1 MNIAS
6 IIKKPV
12 ITEKSLSV
20 TKDNVYTF
28 EVAKEATKQQ
38 IKVAIKQM
46 FDVDAVNVRTTIK
59 KPVSTTVGRKRMPS
73 KTSAIK
79 KAIVKIKQGQSIKVF
94 ETKG

>member
-1 MNIAS
+1 MNISS

-12 ITEKSLSV
+12 ITEKSLGL

-46 FDVDAVNVRTTIK
+46 FNVDAIAIRTSIK
-59 KPVSTTVGRKRMPS
+59 KPVSVSTGRKRMPG
-73 KTSAIK
+73 KTSTIK
-79 KAIVKIKQGQSIKVF
+79 KAIVEIKQGQSIKIF